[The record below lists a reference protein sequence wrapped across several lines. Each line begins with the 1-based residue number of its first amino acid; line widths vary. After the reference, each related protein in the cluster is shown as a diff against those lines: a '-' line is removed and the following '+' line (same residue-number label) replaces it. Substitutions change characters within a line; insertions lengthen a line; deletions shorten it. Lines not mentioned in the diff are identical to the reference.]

1 LISPR
6 TLSRSLNASSL
17 VSFASRRGFA
27 AVTLDF
33 LAAGML
39 PLEALFEVPP
49 FARRAGGGMA
59 VPSIE
64 NSSEETGSFPSAGL
78 GFRGI
83 RQEVAEAAG
92 V

>member
-1 LISPR
+1 LTSPR
-6 TLSRSLNASSL
+6 TLSGSLNVSSL
-17 VSFASRRGFA
+17 VFFAGRRGFA

-49 FARRAGGGMA
+49 FARRASGAMA
-59 VPSIE
+59 VPSIK
-64 NSSEETGSFPSAGL
+64 NSREETGSFPSAGL

-83 RQEVAEAAG
+83 REEVAEAAG